1 MCVVDGVV
9 VSVDGWLIN
18 HGRFEASVLM
28 DGMEPNDRRRMR
40 LGSTPSVTVPDPS
53 AGLRIPWTSLM
64 SSAVFSAE
72 SAPVTLMYQY
82 SFSVSILNDEI
93 SMYPCFEAVL
103 HVTFQSLPPVGLP
116 LVVENA
122 TRTVAG

>member
-1 MCVVDGVV
+1 MAWNRTTGV
-9 VSVDGWLIN
+9 GC
-18 HGRFEASVLM
+18 
-28 DGMEPNDRRRMR
+28 
-40 LGSTPSVTVPDPS
+40 GSGLPSVTVPDPS

-103 HVTFQSLPPVGLP
+103 HVTFQSLSPVGLP

>member
-82 SFSVSILNDEI
+82 SFSVSIL
-93 SMYPCFEAVL
+93 Y
-103 HVTFQSLPPVGLP
+103 
-116 LVVENA
+116 
-122 TRTVAG
+122 